1 MRGPANI
8 KDFSSTV
15 RWPNRIPFCY
25 NTTGLST
32 STAYTGRLTIPE
44 PFDAFWDTAV
54 AAELRVTTFDG
65 RTAIPFDD
73 VSLNIAG
80 RSGYLIVRP
89 TVTTA
94 AKMEVGWLYWGA
106 TGATDTSTTIADAT
120 AVTFYMDVGGP
131 VPPFIPFASPLGA
144 TKGTKRQKQS
154 GETVAVYFRLP
165 AGQELPGN
173 AAGWPG
179 YEAPQH
185 WSVSTGDPA
194 LVALLANTRIV
205 QDAQRNLYLKALVAA
220 GNDNTTDIV
229 VDMLCDTIFGQSLIG
244 TVSFD
249 TEDLE

>member
-1 MRGPANI
+1 MNGPPWI

-15 RWPNRIPFCY
+15 RWANRIPFSY

-44 PFDAFWDTAV
+44 PFDAFWDTAA
-54 AAELRVTTFDG
+54 AAELRITTYDG

-94 AKMEVGWLYWGA
+94 SKMEVGWLYWDA
-106 TGATDTSTTIADAT
+106 DGATDTSSTIADAT
-120 AVTFYMDVGGP
+120 AVVFAIDVGGP
-131 VPPFIPFASPLGA
+131 VPPFASCIPNLGD
-144 TKGTKRQKQS
+144 TLGTKRQKDS
-154 GETVAVYFRLP
+154 GAKIAVYFRLP
-165 AGQELPGN
+165 QGSQLNGG

-185 WSVSTGDPA
+185 WSITADPGLSAA
-194 LVALLANTRIV
+194 LADTRIV
-205 QDAQRNLYLKALVAA
+205 QDAQRNLFVKVLVS
-220 GNDNTTDIV
+220 GGSDNTTDKP
-229 VDMLCDTIFGQSLIG
+229 VDLELGTTFSRDLIG
-244 TVSFD
+244 TVSLD
-249 TEDLE
+249 IENLE